1 MARAQKNFFYKL
13 GLACFGWIMV
23 QRYEF
28 EPLFLLEPARRVRDA
43 VDIPVA
49 YIGGSFSMAHLD
61 GLIDEGFAFVQMG
74 RSLIRDPDFV
84 KRLRAAEIE
93 ESDCDHCNRCIATMS
108 VDGVTCV
115 CDG

>member
-1 MARAQKNFFYKL
+1 M
-13 GLACFGWIMV
+13 
-23 QRYEF
+23 
-28 EPLFLLEPARRVRDA
+28 RDA

-61 GLIDEGFAFVQMG
+61 SLVDEGFAFVQMG

-84 KRLRAAEIE
+84 KRLHAAEIE

-108 VDGVTCV
+108 VDGVACV